1 MSQDHFIAR
10 TYLKHF
16 VDPAKGGGMLHAY
29 RKSDQ
34 TEFACRPADIC
45 REWRGDLNPEFIT
58 QRPALLGEL
67 RKIFEP
73 HWNEAISKLR
83 SKSVTAQDKFVIS
96 GYVANLL
103 STTPAWRRIG
113 VKLFNEQLRGYLLF
127 SKRMKEKHGRN
138 EKLPV
143 EAIAMMEQGRITIN
157 ADPNAVKAVLT
168 KQMVD
173 IALGTYNQDWIIL
186 ENDTAHPFITS
197 DNPAAIAHRKFEPVQ
212 RYTPIDPQLCLFIT
226 YSRRPDRLTEA
237 TMSKAI
243 RLPPTGQISY
253 AKVSSK
259 QARAINC
266 LVAQCAE
273 DLVLSSTQSTGIA
286 KLVKKYARF
295 CVDVEYRE
303 FPGQNEEAIYQAATI
318 GITKRR

>member
-16 VDPAKGGGMLHAY
+16 VDPIKGGGMLHAY

-34 TEFACRPADIC
+34 AQFICRPADVC
-45 REWRGDLNPEFIT
+45 REWRDDLNPEFIT

-83 SKSVTAQDKFVIS
+83 SKSVAAQDKFVIS

-103 STTPAWRRIG
+103 STTPAWRRVG
-113 VKLFNEQLRGYLLF
+113 VKMYNEALRGYLLF
-127 SKRMKEKHGRN
+127 SKRMKEKHGGN

-143 EAIAMMEQGRITIN
+143 EAIEMMEQGRITIN
-157 ADPNAVKAVLT
+157 ANPNGVKAVLT

-173 IALGTYNQDWIIL
+173 LAFGTYNQDWIIL

-197 DNPAAIAHRKFEPVQ
+197 DNPAAIAHQRFEPVQ
-212 RYTPIDPQLCLFIT
+212 RYLPIDPRLCLFIN
-226 YSRRPDRLTEA
+226 YSRQVDRLTEA

-243 RLPPTGQISY
+243 RQPPAGQINY
-253 AKVSSK
+253 AKVSPK
-259 QARAINC
+259 QARTINS
-266 LVAQCAE
+266 LVVQCAE
-273 DLVLSSTQSTGIA
+273 DLVFSPCAICRHC
-286 KLVKKYARF
+286 KARKEIRAPLRG
-295 CVDVEYRE
+295 C
-303 FPGQNEEAIYQAATI
+303 
-318 GITKRR
+318 